1 MCGYNPLTLGMMHL
15 LCSDWSPD
23 LKAGLWLVR
32 MSPSLPSD
40 WLRGVIILTYIDAS
54 FLPVNTC
61 NKVQQKRIYVEKLYV
76 NRNLSSI
83 INYNPIIAK
92 WIWELFK
99 ANLTLLGCLRAAS
112 IGSSL
117 QWLQPSLI
125 WLQSIAHR
133 AIPCLWLVKW
143 EAFCQRMWIIQGQ
156 VKKVVKNTKFQESR
170 FFDFTDR
177 VQNKENW
184 KEGETLAQKSSL

>member
-1 MCGYNPLTLGMMHL
+1 MIFPEQSIIWAVQHNVWLHLLTLGMMHL
-15 LCSDWSPD
+15 LCSDWSI
-23 LKAGLWLVR
+23 LVTWPQYWPLIGWEV
-32 MSPSLPSD
+32 SSFSL
-40 WLRGVIILTYIDAS
+40 ILMHPS
-54 FLPVNTC
+54 FLWIRATRC
-61 NKVQQKRIYVEKLYV
+61 NRKRIYVEKLYV

-156 VKKVVKNTKFQESR
+156 VKKVEKNTKFQESR
-170 FFDFTDR
+170 FFDFKDR
-177 VQNKENW
+177 VQNKEIGRRE
-184 KEGETLAQKSSL
+184 KR